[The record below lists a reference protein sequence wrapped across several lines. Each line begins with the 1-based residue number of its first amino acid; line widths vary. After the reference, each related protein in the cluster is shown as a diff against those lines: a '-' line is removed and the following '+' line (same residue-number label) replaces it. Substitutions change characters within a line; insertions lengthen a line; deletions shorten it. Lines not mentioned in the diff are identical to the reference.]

1 MSTELYLIRH
11 GETDWNRQNLYQGT
25 TDVPLNDAG
34 REQAEALAARL
45 RGVVFDAAYTSPLQ
59 RAAETARVVLRGTGV
74 PLVPVR
80 ELAELSYGD
89 WQGLA
94 QERGGDDPEL
104 ERRWRESP
112 WTVRFPGGESLEE
125 VRQRGA
131 AALGVILAAH
141 HGGTVLVSGHGH
153 LNRVLLIHL
162 LGLPRESFWD
172 IAQPNGACWRVEI
185 GTDPATG
192 LRRATGGPVPARAVF
207 RDVRIF
213 REPE

>member
-45 RGVVFDAAYTSPLQ
+45 CGVAFDAAYTSPLQ
-59 RAAETARVVLRGTGV
+59 RAAETARVVLRDTSV
-74 PLVPVR
+74 PLMRVR
-80 ELAELSYGD
+80 ELAELSYGA
-89 WQGLA
+89 WQGRA
-94 QERGGDDPEL
+94 QDAGGDDPEL
-104 ERRWRESP
+104 ERQWREAP
-112 WTVRFPGGESLEE
+112 WTVKFPGGESLEE

-131 AALGVILAAH
+131 AALGAILAAH

-172 IAQPNGACWRVEI
+172 IAQPNGACWRLQI

-192 LRRATGGPVPARAVF
+192 LRHATGEPLHALAV
-207 RDVRIF
+207 
-213 REPE
+213 E